1 MVITRF
7 FRRLALSGSPGHVPD
22 PPKHLVGPRAG
33 PVALPPGIGEP
44 TWGPGRR
51 AGQTSTR
58 PGVLQP
64 ALLLSAALHAAAVG
78 ALLLPHGGP
87 DLLPRTP
94 PIEVELIQAS
104 LAGDAAP
111 AAAPAMPEAA
121 STAQADA
128 PGRQANA
135 PDAPALPHGPM
146 DAQAP
151 DAASRP
157 PARQATG
164 AAPAVVNLGDGGRDL
179 ASLDAR
185 SDDLVPP
192 KPDSRYRNL
201 PPAYPADAAR
211 RRETGSVHLVI
222 HVSVDGVPVQ
232 VEVAGSSGHPSL
244 DQAAVRALQRWRFT
258 PAQGIA
264 GPVPFSY
271 PLNINFIGDRP

>member
-1 MVITRF
+1 MPEH
-7 FRRLALSGSPGHVPD
+7 LAGLRD
-22 PPKHLVGPRAG
+22 G
-33 PVALPPGIGEP
+33 PVPLLPGIGRTDP
-44 TWGPGRR
+44 GSGRR

-58 PGVLQP
+58 PGALQP
-64 ALLLSAALHAAAVG
+64 ALVLSATLHAAAAG

-87 DLLPRTP
+87 DVPPRTP

-104 LAGDAAP
+104 LAGAAAP
-111 AAAPAMPEAA
+111 AEAPAMPEGT
-121 STAQADA
+121 SDAQADA
-128 PGRQANA
+128 PGRRTDA
-135 PDAPALPHGPM
+135 PDAPTLPHGPE

-164 AAPAVVNLGDGGRDL
+164 AAPAVVNLGNGGRDL

-185 SDDLVPP
+185 SDDLVPA

-201 PPAYPADAAR
+201 PPAYPAEAAR

-222 HVSVDGVPVQ
+222 HVSADGLPVQ

-244 DQAAVRALQRWRFT
+244 DQAAVRALERWRFT

-271 PLNINFIGDRP
+271 PLDINFIGDRP